1 MGMKYLNI
9 FKWNFMYMI
18 YRIKKSIL
26 AKTEK
31 AERVER
37 VDEIRT

>member
-1 MGMKYLNI
+1 
-9 FKWNFMYMI
+9 MI

-31 AERVER
+31 AGRVEW